1 MSGTPSFGF
10 IGAGR
15 VTRLMLEGLAR
26 ANAPLA
32 RVFVSDVNVETARA
46 TATAVPGVEVVDPTV
61 AAACDVVVIAVP
73 PPIVPGVLPGLMA
86 SLKPD
91 AIVLSLAPKH
101 RFADLTRLLG
111 GFARVARM
119 NPNAPSIV
127 GRGFNPIAFAPAL
140 TATDRARLLD
150 AFSPLGATPE
160 VDETTLEA
168 YAVISAMG
176 PTYLWFQFDLLRKMG
191 EEFGLSAEAAR
202 VAVATMVHG
211 ATSALLESDLP
222 PKFTMDLV
230 SGRPM
235 VEDQPRI
242 TEMYRSRLS
251 AVYAKLTT

>member
-1 MSGTPSFGF
+1 MSENSSFGF

-15 VTRLMLEGLAR
+15 VTRLMLEGLVR

-32 RVFVSDVNVETARA
+32 RVLVSDVNEDAAR
-46 TATAVPGVEVVDPTV
+46 TVATAVPGVEVASAAT

-73 PPIVPGVLPGLMA
+73 PPVVPGVLPDLAA
-86 SLKPD
+86 SLKPG

-111 GFARVARM
+111 GFERVARM

-127 GRGFNPIAFAPAL
+127 GRGFNPIAFGPAL
-140 TATDRARLLD
+140 TAADRARLQD
-150 AFSPLGATPE
+150 AFSPLGAAPE
-160 VDETTLEA
+160 VEESTLEA

-176 PTYLWFQFDLLRKMG
+176 PTYLWFQFDLLRKLG
-191 EEFGLSAEAAR
+191 VEFGLSEEAAR
-202 VAVATMVHG
+202 AATAAMVHG
-211 ATSALLESDLP
+211 AATVLLESDLAP
-222 PKFTMDLV
+222 EFTMDLV

-235 VEDQPRI
+235 AEEQPRI